1 MATSAVRL
9 GLATLMSAALCISNL
24 NPALAEDDRL
34 KPKPAAKLEFKN
46 AKEKFNF
53 EKDAYKAAMQAREE
67 AREEINEIFKATIR
81 KATND
86 AKIALANA
94 ATAEQKMVVMNTLK
108 KARISAVLLRDAALA
123 ALGPLPTPPMERRKE
138 LKP

>member
-1 MATSAVRL
+1 ML
-9 GLATLMSAALCISNL
+9 KQQEKALK
-24 NPALAEDDRL
+24 A
-34 KPKPAAKLEFKN
+34 AAKLEFKN

>member
-1 MATSAVRL
+1 MNLNEFIVKYPNVDVND
-9 GLATLMSAALCISNL
+9 LMSTA
-24 NPALAEDDRL
+24 
-34 KPKPAAKLEFKN
+34 FTVVN
-46 AKEKFNF
+46 AI
-53 EKDAYKAAMQAREE
+53 EE